1 MKPTMRL
8 RYFLFTS
15 IPMFFISLLTCTAY
29 SIRVDD
35 YLTIDWL
42 AVLGLTMVLALFFTW
57 WYTRKQKEG

>member
-15 IPMFFISLLTCTAY
+15 IPMFFISLLTYTAY